1 MKKIF
6 AFLILLFSANIF
18 AQNSFWDR
26 FPSGY
31 WMDQNDDSIA
41 EVKFS
46 KDNVFKGQIRDLKN
60 DTFKTYEGRYRFIS
74 NTIEIRIEK
83 IITTRLNGKNLRPAK
98 SENYRKRHTI
108 TYSFTNMKKL
118 SLMRMPWSKFNREYI
133 KVND

>member
-1 MKKIF
+1 
-6 AFLILLFSANIF
+6 
-18 AQNSFWDR
+18 
-26 FPSGY
+26 
-31 WMDQNDDSIA
+31 MDQNDDSIA

-46 KDNVFKGQIRDLKN
+46 KDNVFRGQIRDLKN

-118 SLMRMPWSKFNREYI
+118 SLMRMPWSEFNREYI

>member
-6 AFLILLFSANIF
+6 IFLALFFSASLF
-18 AQNSFWDR
+18 AQNSFWDK

-46 KDNVFKGQIRDLKN
+46 KDNTFRGQIRDLKN

-74 NTIEIRIEK
+74 NTIEIRVER
-83 IITTRLNGKNLRPAK
+83 IITTRENGKNVRK
-98 SENYRKRHTI
+98 TESYRKRHII
-108 TYSFTNMKKL
+108 TYGFTSMKKL
-118 SLMRMPWSKFNREYI
+118 SLMRMPWSEFNREYI